1 MGAAIDYLRQR
12 GLIAK
17 ANGKRIIVSPASK
30 MTTDVRQYVKAN
42 RLELLAELAA
52 NDGETRRLRWTVLL
66 ADGRQFPMN
75 CTTPTTY
82 TEALADVRGRGCW
95 PGADLLEI

>member
-12 GLIAK
+12 GLTAK

-30 MTTDVRQYVKAN
+30 MTTDVRQYVKAH

-52 NDGETRRLRWTVLL
+52 NDGETRRLHWTVQL
-66 ADGRQFPMN
+66 ADGRRFPMN
-75 CTTPTTY
+75 CTEPMTHA
-82 TEALADVRGRGCW
+82 EALADVRGRGCW
-95 PGADLLEI
+95 PGADITAE